1 MADRASSAPPCSH
14 RQRWATLLARG
25 FSSDLSACATCGG
38 RLRIV
43 AALTDAASI
52 RTYLERVG
60 LPAMPPPRAPP
71 HPRFEFAA

>member
-1 MADRASSAPPCSH
+1 M
-14 RQRWATLLARG
+14 

-52 RTYLERVG
+52 RTYLEGIG
-60 LPAMPPPRAPP
+60 LPAVPPPRAPP
-71 HPRFEFAA
+71 QPQFEFAA